1 METLLFALLMFA
13 AVLVSAVVSQLVP
26 KASAPLVQICLGLLI
41 ALVAGDHI
49 ELVFEDQQ
57 LFLTLFIAPLLY
69 DEAKRIDK
77 AALWRNILPVLSL
90 AVGLVVAATVV
101 VGFSVHALM
110 PAIGLAAAFAL
121 GAALG
126 PTDAVSVAALSSE
139 TEIDERSESI
149 LAGESLINDASGL
162 VAFQFAIAVA
172 AGGSF
177 SLPDAI
183 GSFLVAFLGGIL
195 IGLVLGWLGNFI
207 VGKVRSWGLE
217 STTFHVL
224 FELSI
229 PFIVY
234 LVASLANVSGI
245 LAVVAAGL
253 VDRISERTAEPAG
266 SRINIVSTSVWQVLT
281 FALNGVV
288 FVLLGTQ
295 LPLAM
300 RSTWEDVYI
309 SNASLIGCVLLITAI
324 LLACRFVWTL
334 AMELVHGRWEP
345 GSAGVHLRKVA
356 VMTFAGPKGAVTI
369 VVALGIPASIAQ
381 RDLIVFL
388 ACGVTVATLL
398 LATFVVPVL
407 CPSRKTGEEK
417 ESHKAQ
423 VQIDIL
429 RSVMETL
436 AARQTDENREATQT
450 VVQSYNKRVE
460 RIKDRNGI
468 EESEGASQLRLRA
481 IGWERDYVD
490 ARIKDGS
497 VDSEL
502 GYRYLSRLAKTE
514 NLLLS
519 SSPAAKLRNAGLRLE
534 AWLRSF
540 WHRLIK
546 KVPKAETPEKSLE
559 ARVLQEDACEH
570 VIEKLEWEYSSASPE
585 KAEDVTAVLEE
596 YRRTL
601 HAAQVDYPSVD
612 ALAETEAKANEI
624 RQEGLSLELEQI
636 QQKSESGE
644 LSREEAQSLRKEVRL
659 AMVELEGTV

>member
-13 AVLVSAVVSQLVP
+13 AVLVSAVISQLVP

-90 AVGLVVAATVV
+90 AIGLVVAATVV

-177 SLPDAI
+177 SLPGAI
-183 GSFLVAFLGGIL
+183 GSFFAAFLGGIL
-195 IGLVLGWLGNFI
+195 IGLVIGWLGNFI
-207 VGKVRSWGLE
+207 VRKVRSWGLE

-224 FELSI
+224 FELSM

-253 VDRISERTAEPAG
+253 VDRISERTVEPAG
-266 SRINIVSTSVWQVLT
+266 SRINIVSTSVWRVLS
-281 FALNGVV
+281 FALNGIV

-309 SNASLIGCVLLITAI
+309 SNASLIGFVLLITAI

-345 GSAGVHLRKVA
+345 GSAGDHLRKVA
-356 VMTFAGPKGAVTI
+356 VMTLAGPKGAVTI

-388 ACGVTVATLL
+388 ACGVTVVTLL
-398 LATFVVPVL
+398 LATFVVPLL
-407 CPSRKTGEEK
+407 CPSRTTDEEK
-417 ESHKAQ
+417 KLHEAQ

-450 VVQSYNKRVE
+450 VIQSYNERVE
-460 RIKDRNGI
+460 SIKDRSGI
-468 EESEGASQLRLRA
+468 KESEGASQLRLRA
-481 IGWERDYVD
+481 IGWERDFVD
-490 ARIKDGS
+490 ALIKDGS

-519 SSPAAKLRNAGLRLE
+519 SSPKAKLRNAGLRLE
-534 AWLRSF
+534 AWVRSL

-546 KVPKAETPEKSLE
+546 SVPKAETPEKSRE
-559 ARVLQEDACEH
+559 ARVLQENVCKH
-570 VIEKLEWEYSSASPE
+570 VIGKLEWEYSSASPE

-596 YRRTL
+596 YRRML
-601 HAAQVDYPSVD
+601 HAAQVDYPDVD
-612 ALAETEAKANEI
+612 ALAETETKADEI

-636 QQKSESGE
+636 QQKSEDGE
-644 LSREEAQSLRKEVRL
+644 LSRAEAQSLRREVRL
-659 AMVELEGTV
+659 AMVELDED